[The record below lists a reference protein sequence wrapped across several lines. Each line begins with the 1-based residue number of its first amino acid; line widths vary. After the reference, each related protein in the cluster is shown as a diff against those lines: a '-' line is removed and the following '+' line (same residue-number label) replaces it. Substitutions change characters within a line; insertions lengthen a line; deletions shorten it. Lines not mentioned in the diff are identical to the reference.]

1 MADGHL
7 NKCKECTKK
16 DVHLNYEIKSD
27 NEEWVESERERGRE
41 KYNRLGY
48 KDIYKPKKY
57 QESSAYKNLTRNI
70 GKLFDLNGKELH
82 HWNYNIINSFFILSR
97 KAHKM
102 IHKFIYVN
110 EDDFC
115 TYLKSDNTK
124 IENEQMAI
132 EITRKILIENG
143 FENEDFELHN
153 AA

>member
-7 NKCKECTKK
+7 NKCKECTKN
-16 DVHLNYEIKSD
+16 DVHINYETKSD
-27 NEEWVESERERGRE
+27 NEEWMESERERGRE
-41 KYNRLGY
+41 KYKRLGY
-48 KDIYKPKKY
+48 KDIYKMKPY
-57 QESSAYKNLTRNI
+57 QNNHAYKSLSKRV
-70 GKLFDLNGKELH
+70 KHVFDLKGKELH

-132 EITRKILIENG
+132 EITKMILIENG